1 MTAKVVDEVSV
12 SLSSI
17 ADSVHKDVYTAVGG
31 LSSQPTAVFKEE
43 AEEAHEGKPDENESG
58 KM

>member
-31 LSSQPTAVFKEE
+31 FSSQPTAVFKEE
-43 AEEAHEGKPDENESG
+43 AEEEHEGENESG